1 VVELTAGDA
10 RYRDDSGT
18 SDPAVAAAL
27 TAYATG
33 AGGEHAVLAALADC
47 RLLVPVVAVRA
58 DELAEPATDASPAA
72 DPDGPPEGPAS
83 TAGGPAST
91 AGGPANT
98 AGGSACTSV
107 LGAGGLPVHGEKVS
121 EVAMPSI
128 IGRDGRP
135 ALPAFTSVEAVR
147 RWQPTARPVP
157 VPASDVWQSAVQES
171 CAVVIDIAGPVPVVV
186 EGARLAALAAGAQ
199 APAMHADPDVWQHVA
214 AAAAEVAPGIRVRLS
229 PPPDGLDFTLEL
241 APPAGAARPV
251 PEDAASQIADAAMAR
266 LADRVRLG
274 VAVVVQAPG

>member
-1 VVELTAGDA
+1 MAELTAGDA

-27 TAYATG
+27 TAYAAG
-33 AGGEHAVLAALADC
+33 VGGEHAVLAALADC

-58 DELAEPATDASPAA
+58 DELAEWATEASPGA
-72 DPDGPPEGPAS
+72 DPAG
-83 TAGGPAST
+83 TAGGS
-91 AGGPANT
+91 AGT
-98 AGGSACTSV
+98 AGGSACTTT
-107 LGAGGLPVHGEKVS
+107 LDAGGLPVHGEKVS

-135 ALPAFTSVEAVR
+135 ALPAFTCVEAVR

-157 VPASDVWQSAVQES
+157 VPASDVWQSAVQDS
-171 CAVVIDIAGPVPVVV
+171 CAVVIDIAGPVPVVI
-186 EGARLAALAAGAQ
+186 EGARLVALAAGAQ
-199 APAMHADPDVWQHVA
+199 APAMHADPDVWQQVA
-214 AAAAEVAPGIRVRLS
+214 AAAAKVAPGIRVRLS
-229 PPPDGLDFTLEL
+229 PAPDGLDFTLEL
-241 APPAGAARPV
+241 APPAGASRPV

-274 VAVVVQAPG
+274 VAVVVQPPG